1 MLELEDEEQI
11 QRLQMIIKLVDQLS
25 AMLSGAVDQGH
36 DHDDL
41 MIPIDLAELV
51 HSMVNL
57 LQYQSCNNTDI
68 QLDLAPYLRCRL
80 PARGLTRSL
89 YQLLYNALEAT
100 RQRQPAEIRLTCRN
114 LDGQLQIQILD
125 NGPGLPRELL
135 DKGLRTYA
143 STHPGAALGLSSV
156 ERFAAGLGGR
166 LELQTGDTGGACVSL
181 WLPMEYLE
189 QTDPV

>member
-1 MLELEDEEQI
+1 
-11 QRLQMIIKLVDQLS
+11 MIIKLVDQL
-25 AMLSGAVDQGH
+25 ATMLSGAVDQGH
-36 DHDDL
+36 DHDDV

-51 HSMVNL
+51 HSMANL
-57 LQYQSCNNTDI
+57 LQYQSCNSTDI
-68 QLDLAPYLRCRL
+68 QLDLTPNLRCRL

-100 RQRQPAEIRLTCRN
+100 RHLQSAEIRLTCRN
-114 LDGQLQIQILD
+114 LGGLLQIQILD

-135 DKGLRTYA
+135 EKGLRNYA
-143 STHPGAALGLSSV
+143 SAHPGAALGLCSV

-166 LELQTGDTGGACVSL
+166 LELKTRDNGGTCVSL
-181 WLPMEYLE
+181 WLPVECRDE